1 MTWDDWFRKRMRTF
15 LGPWDYEIEEMMK
28 EMERMFQE
36 SMKAFE
42 GNFPKELVRE
52 SRSPDGTVRK
62 EWGPFVYG
70 YSVTIGPDGK
80 PVIREFGNMKP
91 SIDRDGKIAL
101 KEGREPMVDVISSDE
116 EIKIVAEIPGVNKE
130 DIQINATENMVT
142 IQTGDPARKY
152 SKEID
157 LPDAVDPSSAKSTYK
172 NGILEI
178 TFKRKDKK
186 QSGVSIKV
194 D

>member
-36 SMKAFE
+36 SMKTFE

-52 SRSPDGTVRK
+52 RKSPDGTVRK

-91 SIDRDGKIAL
+91 SIDKDGKIAL
-101 KEGREPMVDVISSDE
+101 KEGREPMVDVITSDD
-116 EIKIVAEIPGVNKE
+116 EIKVVAEIPGVNKE
-130 DIQINATENMVT
+130 EIQISATENMVT
-142 IQTGDPARKY
+142 IQTTSPARKY
-152 SKEID
+152 NKEID
-157 LPDAVDPSSAKSTYK
+157 LPDAVDPTSAKSTYR
-172 NGILEI
+172 NGILEVS
-178 TFKRKDKK
+178 FKRRDKK

-194 D
+194 E

>member
-1 MTWDDWFRKRMRTF
+1 
-15 LGPWDYEIEEMMK
+15 MMK

-52 SRSPDGTVRK
+52 RKSPDGTVRK

-70 YSVTIGPDGK
+70 YSVTIGPDGR

-91 SIDRDGKIAL
+91 SISKEGRIAL
-101 KEGREPMVDVISSDE
+101 KEGREPMVDIISLDD
-116 EIKIVAEIPGVNKE
+116 EIKVIVELPGVNKE
-130 DIQINATENMVT
+130 DIQISATENMV
-142 IQTGDPARKY
+142 IMQTVGETRKFY
-152 SKEID
+152 KEVD
-157 LPDAVDPSSAKSTYK
+157 LPDAVDPNSARSTYK

-178 TFKRKDKK
+178 TFRRKDRK

-194 D
+194 E

>member
-1 MTWDDWFRKRMRTF
+1 MTWDDWFRRRMGPF
-15 LGPWDYEIEEMMK
+15 FGPWNLEVEGMMK

-52 SRSPDGTVRK
+52 RKSPDGTVRK

-70 YSVTIGPDGK
+70 YSVTIGPDGR

-91 SIDRDGKIAL
+91 SISKEGRIAL
-101 KEGREPMVDVISSDE
+101 KEGREPMVDIISLDD
-116 EIKIVAEIPGVNKE
+116 EIKVIVELPGVNKE
-130 DIQINATENMVT
+130 DIQISATENMV
-142 IQTGDPARKY
+142 IMQTVGETRKFY
-152 SKEID
+152 KEVD
-157 LPDAVDPSSAKSTYK
+157 LPDAVDPNSARSTYK

-178 TFKRKDKK
+178 TFRRKDRK

-194 D
+194 E